1 MRVKVAYE
9 TLNEKLIL
17 PLHYNF
23 YLQILIY
30 NTLSPLLATKLHNE
44 GFILNKRKFKLFT
57 FSRILNKGEK
67 IKRNRK
73 DFLLFKNGIS
83 FYFSSPIEDIISDFG
98 ERGLKEKEFNLLNQ
112 RLFISRIEVIT
123 TPRIEKE
130 VIIKMLSP
138 VTIHSTLKNQEGKNI
153 SHYYKPNEKNFPSL
167 IEKNA
172 KKKYS
177 LIYENEP
184 DELNLNIEPYR
195 FSVKKNL
202 SVVIFK
208 GTPIEGYSGIFKL
221 NGSRELIMS
230 TYDAGLGDKNSEGFG
245 MWELWKGGHNAW
257 CNKRYRRN
265 GY

>member
-44 GFILNKRKFKLFT
+44 GFIFNKRKFKLFT

-67 IKRNRK
+67 IKKNGK

-83 FYFSSPIEDIISDFG
+83 FYFSSPIEDIVSDFG

-123 TPRIEKE
+123 TPRIEE
-130 VIIKMLSP
+130 EIIIKMLSP
-138 VTIHSTLKNQEGKNI
+138 VTIHSTLKNPEGKNKTY
-153 SHYYKPNEKNFPSL
+153 YYKPNEKDFSFL
-167 IEKNA
+167 IERNA

-184 DELNLNIEPYR
+184 NELNLKIDPYR

-208 GTPIEGYSGIFKL
+208 GTPIEGYTGIFELK
-221 NGSRELIMS
+221 GSRELIMS

-245 MWELWKGGHNAW
+245 LWELWKGGKNA
-257 CNKRYRRN
+257 
-265 GY
+265 

>member
-1 MRVKVAYE
+1 MRIKVAYE
-9 TLNEKLIL
+9 NLNEKLIL

-30 NTLSPLLATKLHNE
+30 KTLSPLLATKLHNE

-67 IKRNRK
+67 IKKNGK

-112 RLFISRIEVIT
+112 RVFISRIEVVT
-123 TPRIEKE
+123 TPRIEEE
-130 VIIKMLSP
+130 VIIRMLSP
-138 VTIHSTLKNQEGKNI
+138 VTIHSTLKNPEGKNI
-153 SHYYKPNEKNFPSL
+153 TYYYKPNEKDFSSL

-177 LIYENEP
+177 LINKNEAN
-184 DELNLNIEPYR
+184 NLYLKIEPFR
-195 FSVKKNL
+195 FSVKKNF

-208 GTPIEGYSGIFKL
+208 GTPIEGYTGIFKL
-221 NGSRELIMS
+221 KGSRELIMS
-230 TYDAGLGDKNSEGFG
+230 TYDAGLGDRNSEGFG
-245 MWELWKGGHNAW
+245 LWEPYKGGNNA
-257 CNKRYRRN
+257 
-265 GY
+265 